1 LASTIYDIAAKAGV
15 SIATVSR
22 VFNQSTSVSQK
33 TRNKVLKVAESV
45 GYHPQAYAQGLAS
58 KKLNTIMAVVPV
70 MSNYFF
76 MEILGGIQDK
86 LTQLGY
92 ELSIFNVTG
101 TGDSFFEQV
110 EHVIR
115 RRAAEGYLF
124 ISIHLNPDQ
133 WDKLQKYPVPIT
145 LVDEFYDGF
154 DSVSVDNVQGAYTAT
169 KTLLDAGY
177 KRVGMISALES
188 SKPIKDRIKGYRLA
202 FEESEIPLDS
212 KLIVCGDTDYRD
224 GFTERGG
231 YTAMQQMIEL
241 HSEVDACFCSSD
253 IQAVG
258 ALKAMEDLELSIPL
272 IGYDDIEISEYI
284 GLSTVRQPMR
294 DMGSIATQTLLD
306 RMKNEG
312 KAISQ
317 TMYSPQLILRKSTN
331 GILKTSQK

>member
-1 LASTIYDIAAKAGV
+1 
-15 SIATVSR
+15 
-22 VFNQSTSVSQK
+22 
-33 TRNKVLKVAESV
+33 
-45 GYHPQAYAQGLAS
+45 
-58 KKLNTIMAVVPV
+58 
-70 MSNYFF
+70 
-76 MEILGGIQDK
+76 
-86 LTQLGY
+86 
-92 ELSIFNVTG
+92 
-101 TGDSFFEQV
+101 
-110 EHVIR
+110 
-115 RRAAEGYLF
+115 
-124 ISIHLNPDQ
+124 
-133 WDKLQKYPVPIT
+133 
-145 LVDEFYDGF
+145 
-154 DSVSVDNVQGAYTAT
+154 
-169 KTLLDAGY
+169 
-177 KRVGMISALES
+177 MISALES

-294 DMGSIATQTLLD
+294 DMGLIATQTLLD

>member
-1 LASTIYDIAAKAGV
+1 
-15 SIATVSR
+15 
-22 VFNQSTSVSQK
+22 
-33 TRNKVLKVAESV
+33 
-45 GYHPQAYAQGLAS
+45 
-58 KKLNTIMAVVPV
+58 MAVVPV

-101 TGDSFFEQV
+101 TGDGFFEQV

-177 KRVGMISALES
+177 NKVGMISALES
-188 SKPIKDRIKGYRLA
+188 SKPIKDRIKGYKLA
-202 FEESEIPLDS
+202 FEESKKPLDTR
-212 KLIVCGDTDYRD
+212 LIVCGDTDYRD

-231 YTAMQQMIEL
+231 YTAMQRMIAL

-294 DMGSIATQTLLD
+294 DMGAIATQTLLD

-317 TMYSPQLILRKSTN
+317 TIYSPQLILRKSTN
-331 GILKTSQK
+331 GILKQS